1 MMKYIL
7 VLFFITNFLQANSDF
22 FEQRKIL
29 VDKVK
34 KIIQQEE
41 AIARAYERYIINELS
56 YPTNIS
62 QLKTNEYLGTTFKSS
77 FNSGDEL
84 FFKDFVLDSTG
95 KLNLNDRLITTN
107 SSIDS
112 SIIALYKSAN
122 YRENTFIYDG
132 KVIIR
137 LNDSFAKT
145 LHTLMQMQNKA
156 INNCS
161 DTTVKYCIK
170 DNHIYIF
177 NTTDKLETGGDI
189 KLDNLL
195 MFFYMENFKTG
206 PIIITDD
213 RTLHDSE
220 EFLNLVPG
228 TKLID
233 FKNEKYL
240 KTYNDIRRLQ

>member
-34 KIIQQEE
+34 KVIQQEE
-41 AIARAYERYIINELS
+41 SIARAYERYIIDNLA

-62 QLKTNEYLGTTFKSS
+62 QLKTANYLGTTFKSS
-77 FNSGDEL
+77 FDSGDEL
-84 FFKDFVLDSTG
+84 LFEDYVLNANG
-95 KLNLNDRLITTN
+95 KLNFNYRLITSNTDIDV
-107 SSIDS
+107 SIK
-112 SIIALYKSAN
+112 ALYESTN
-122 YRENTFIYDG
+122 YRENTFIYDS
-132 KVIIR
+132 KVILR
-137 LNDSFAKT
+137 LNDSYAKT
-145 LHTLMQMQNKA
+145 LHTLMQMQSKA
-156 INNCS
+156 INACS
-161 DTTVKYCIK
+161 DTTIKYCLK

-177 NTTDKLETGGDI
+177 NSTDKFENNGNI

-195 MFFYMENFKTG
+195 MFFYIENFKTG
-206 PIIITDD
+206 PIIINDD

-228 TKLID
+228 TQLID

-240 KTYNDIRRLQ
+240 KTYDDIRRLQ

>member
-7 VLFFITNFLQANSDF
+7 VLFFIINFLQANSDF

-34 KIIQQEE
+34 RIIQQEE
-41 AIARAYERYIINELS
+41 AIARAYERYIINEMK
-56 YPTNIS
+56 YPTSIS
-62 QLKTNEYLGTTFKSS
+62 QLKTDEYLGSSFKSS
-77 FNSGDEL
+77 FDSGDEL
-84 FFKDFVLDSTG
+84 LFEDYVLDNTG
-95 KLNLNDRLITTN
+95 KLNFNYRLRTSN
-107 SSIDS
+107 SNIDTSIR
-112 SIIALYKSAN
+112 ALYRSAN
-122 YRENTFIYDG
+122 YRENTFVYDN

-137 LNDSFAKT
+137 LNDSYAKT
-145 LHTLMQMQNKA
+145 LHTLMQMQSKA
-156 INNCS
+156 INACS
-161 DTTVKYCIK
+161 DTTIKYCLK

-177 NTTDKLETGGDI
+177 NSTDKFENNGNI

-195 MFFYMENFKTG
+195 MFFYIENFKTG

-228 TKLID
+228 TQLID

-240 KTYNDIRRLQ
+240 KTYDDIRRLQ

>member
-1 MMKYIL
+1 MMKCIFT
-7 VLFFITNFLQANSDF
+7 LFFIINFLQANSDF
-22 FEQRKIL
+22 FEQRKIF

-41 AIARAYERYIINELS
+41 AIARAYERYIVNEMK

-62 QLKTNEYLGTTFKSS
+62 QLKTDEYLGTTFKSS
-77 FNSGDEL
+77 FDSGDEL
-84 FFKDFVLDSTG
+84 LFEDYVLDTTG
-95 KLNLNDRLITTN
+95 KLNFNYRLITTN
-107 SSIDS
+107 SSIDT
-112 SIIALYKSAN
+112 SIKALYRSTN
-122 YRENTFIYDG
+122 YRENTFVYDN

-137 LNDSFAKT
+137 LNDSYAKT
-145 LHTLMQMQNKA
+145 LHTLMQTQSKA
-156 INNCS
+156 INACT
-161 DTTVKYCIK
+161 DTTIKYCLK

-177 NTTDKLETGGDI
+177 NSIDKLEINGDI
-189 KLDNLL
+189 KLSNLL
-195 MFFYMENFKTG
+195 MFFYIENFKTG

-233 FKNEKYL
+233 FTNQKYL
-240 KTYNDIRRLQ
+240 KTFDDIRRLQ